1 MNVLVDTNVWLDIVL
16 HREPHVTASAQAVAL
31 LDQPPHR
38 PFLVATSLTTLF
50 YLIRRARTVDEA
62 RRATSTLLTRV
73 GVAPVTETILHSALR
88 SELSDFEDA
97 VLQEAALAAGLDAVV
112 TRNPR
117 DFDPSVLPVYTPSE
131 LTAALLSQQ

>member
-1 MNVLVDTNVWLDIVL
+1 LNVLVDTNVWLDIIL

-50 YLIRRARTVDEA
+50 YLIRRARTVEEA

-73 GVAPVTETILHSALR
+73 G
-88 SELSDFEDA
+88 
-97 VLQEAALAAGLDAVV
+97 VV